1 MDLETIYY
9 IGQTVA
15 VVAIILSLIFVGVQV
30 RQNTAQAKADAAE
43 AAHRSFLD
51 WYYSQTP
58 EMAAVFVKANE
69 DFDGLSAEDRL
80 VTFMIAMPI
89 LMNLQEA
96 HIKWVEGTLAE
107 ERWRFWDEFAT
118 IILVP
123 PIVEKIW
130 QARRM
135 MFSDAFQRYFDLKIE
150 YRGNVPASAVSL
162 PVPPK
167 QGDAPSRETPL
178 NEELPKKAGDT

>member
-1 MDLETIYY
+1 MSLETIYY
-9 IGQTVA
+9 IGQTIA
-15 VVAIILSLIFVGVQV
+15 VVAIVLSLIFVGVQV
-30 RQNTAQAKADAAE
+30 RQNTAQARADAAE

-58 EMAAVFVKANE
+58 EMAAVFVRANE
-69 DFDGLSAEDRL
+69 DFDGLSAEDRFL
-80 VTFMIAMPI
+80 TFTLAMPM

-130 QARRM
+130 KVRRM
-135 MFSDAFQRYFDLKIE
+135 MFSDAFQEYFDSKLE
-150 YRGNVPASAVSL
+150 ERGNVPASAVSL
-162 PVPPK
+162 PVPTM
-167 QGDAPSRETPL
+167 QGDATRLETSSK
-178 NEELPKKAGDT
+178 EEPNT

>member
-1 MDLETIYY
+1 MTLEAIYF
-9 IGQTVA
+9 ISQIAAA
-15 VVAIILSLIFVGVQV
+15 VGVMASLIFVGLQI
-30 RQNTAQAKADAAE
+30 RHGTAQAKADAAE
-43 AAHRSFLD
+43 AAHRSFVD

-69 DFDGLSAEDRL
+69 DFEGLSAEDRF
-80 VTFMIAMPI
+80 VTFTIAMPI

-123 PIVEKIW
+123 PIVGKIW
-130 QARRM
+130 EARRM
-135 MFSDAFQRYFDLKIE
+135 MFSDVFQRYFDSKIE
-150 YRGNVPASAVSL
+150 QRGNVPASAVSL
-162 PVPPK
+162 PVPSK
-167 QGDAPSRETPL
+167 QDDAPRPKTPSH
-178 NEELPKKAGDT
+178 EEPDT